1 MNYPLLTFQQARQL
15 SGPHTVMFSG
25 RIRCAGCIVYL
36 EQGDISL
43 RLIGQPFS
51 GLLLPGQHLDIWGE
65 YLPGK
70 QPVFLVHDARR
81 AGDVLRQPQVIP
93 SLRVGMDVLWPMVRV
108 LYHANEQLALTPDGQ
123 IVVLYGEE
131 LDQRHYAVEAKMI
144 SVNPPV
150 AVILGAV
157 PLTPL
162 FWSAEGAPA

>member
-1 MNYPLLTFQQARQL
+1 MPL
-15 SGPHTVMFSG
+15 
-25 RIRCAGCIVYL
+25 
-36 EQGDISL
+36 
-43 RLIGQPFS
+43 
-51 GLLLPGQHLDIWGE
+51 
-65 YLPGK
+65 
-70 QPVFLVHDARR
+70 
-81 AGDVLRQPQVIP
+81 
-93 SLRVGMDVLWPMVRV
+93 LRVGMDVLWPMVRV

-131 LDQRHYAVEAKMI
+131 LDQRHYAVEAKVI